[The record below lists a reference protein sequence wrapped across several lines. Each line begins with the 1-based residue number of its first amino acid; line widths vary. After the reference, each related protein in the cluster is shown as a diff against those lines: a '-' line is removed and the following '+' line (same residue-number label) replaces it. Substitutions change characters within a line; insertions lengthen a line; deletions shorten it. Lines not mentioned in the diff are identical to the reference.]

1 MRTFHRLHLSSLLLR
16 LGFPNPT
23 VFTLPCCPLCYSLPC
38 RNHAPPTKHT
48 GIQFISESLKLSLD
62 LSATSLSN
70 MLRWRR
76 GDSNPRPRPVSLC
89 FIQQYNYLLYHFF
102 KNFASCGGVQPSGFN
117 TLPSARLI
125 TLPVALSIL
134 DRLLRAT
141 SSHAP
146 CTS

>member
-16 LGFPNPT
+16 LGSPNPT
-23 VFTLPCCPLCYSLPC
+23 GFTFPCCPLCYSLPC
-38 RNHAPPTKHT
+38 RNQCIPIRKNTSPISDSCARGVRNLRVAPSRP
-48 GIQFISESLKLSLD
+48 FWW
-62 LSATSLSN
+62 
-70 MLRWRR
+70 RW
-76 GDSNPRPRPVSLC
+76 GDSNPRPEPISLC

-102 KNFASCGGVQPSGFN
+102 KNFASCGGVQSSGFN

-125 TLPVALSIL
+125 TLPVTLSIL
-134 DRLLRAT
+134 DKLLRAT

>member
-16 LGFPNPT
+16 PGYPNPT
-23 VFTLPCCPLCYSLPC
+23 GFTFPCCPLCYSLPC
-38 RNHAPPTKHT
+38 RNLVTPIKSTLK
-48 GIQFISESLKLSLD
+48 SESTDSVTVSLG
-62 LSATSLSN
+62 TQTHRCFWWRWGESN
-70 MLRWRR
+70 
-76 GDSNPRPRPVSLC
+76 SRPEHFSLC

-102 KNFASCGGVQPSGFN
+102 KNFASCGGVQSSGFN